1 MSEFDNI
8 KNKAVQDMYAEE
20 AKHRWGDT
28 DAYKEFERKTADC
41 SEEKRNDI
49 NSGMNAIIAEFAD
62 ALKNGLSPES
72 ETSQSLVKKL
82 QTYITDN
89 YYTCTDDILNGL
101 GQMYVAD
108 DRFRTNIDKNLN
120 GTAKYMSEAIN
131 LYCKL

>member
-49 NSGMNAIIAEFAD
+49 NSGLNAIIAEFAD

-89 YYTCTDDILNGL
+89 YQTCTDDILNGL

>member
-8 KNKAVQDMYAEE
+8 KNKAVQDLYAEE

-41 SEEKRNDI
+41 SEEKRNDV

-62 ALKNGLSPES
+62 AFKNGLSPES

-131 LYCKL
+131 LYCTL

>member
-41 SEEKRNDI
+41 SEEKRNDV